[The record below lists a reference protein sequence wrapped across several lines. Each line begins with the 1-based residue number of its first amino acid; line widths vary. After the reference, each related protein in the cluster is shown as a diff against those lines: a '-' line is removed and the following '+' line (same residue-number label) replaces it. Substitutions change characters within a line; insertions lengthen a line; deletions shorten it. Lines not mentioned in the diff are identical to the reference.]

1 MVLLVLKLFV
11 SSHHLNFE
19 GVLAFMFCYSTKDK
33 LDTTLLCFSLWL
45 KQMYHFQCI
54 IAHCHLF
61 VLLFMCNIVAKFTLV
76 QIIFIMPL
84 LKCFDLSLQCF
95 YISLIKIVLASCHL
109 KNYFVITYLLED
121 EQELSLGMLIRCKRI
136 YNFWCSMLVFYPMPL
151 CFPHVFTCFPSFSGC
166 FHALTY

>member
-1 MVLLVLKLFV
+1 MCIVPKFIIDWFMIMVLFVLKLFV

-33 LDTTLLCFSLWL
+33 LNTTLLCFSLWL
-45 KQMYHFQCI
+45 KQTYHFQCI

-95 YISLIKIVLASCHL
+95 YLWLIKFVLASCHL
-109 KNYFVITYLLED
+109 KNYVVI
-121 EQELSLGMLIRCKRI
+121 
-136 YNFWCSMLVFYPMPL
+136 
-151 CFPHVFTCFPSFSGC
+151 
-166 FHALTY
+166 LTYSRTSKS